1 MATAN
6 HRRSVRDTATPGSAR
21 MLTTPRSTNGLN
33 LSGSSA
39 SSRPAQF
46 SKPGCILRL
55 VQPCLISA
63 FVHDPQRPGA
73 EVSQFFRR
81 SPISFHLVLRTLI
94 ALPGQLPFI
103 SQRLMSPL
111 DHTVLKRRFTAGHRR
126 SCRYGIECVLLHQ
139 AKGQVFVLMLFDRL
153 DRALARIPLISDG
166 RARYYH
172 VSQRYLLHVG

>member
-39 SSRPAQF
+39 SSAGAVQQARLHPAPRTTLFDIRIRSRPPAPRCGGLAVLPAQPDIF
-46 SKPGCILRL
+46 PPGLAHSHCVAR
-55 VQPCLISA
+55 A
-63 FVHDPQRPGA
+63 T
-73 EVSQFFRR
+73 
-81 SPISFHLVLRTLI
+81 PIHQSTADVP
-94 ALPGQLPFI
+94 A
-103 SQRLMSPL
+103 
-111 DHTVLKRRFTAGHRR
+111 HTVLKRRFTAGHRR